1 MAKFWF
7 DHLHLVVPD
16 PEKLADFF
24 VKAFGA
30 EKVSV
35 NKLPDG
41 RIRAVLN
48 ITGGRMLINTP
59 KPPDIR
65 SQDSPQK
72 RYGTEHFGMQVD
84 ELETA
89 LQQCQD
95 AGAKIVQGVTEVR
108 PGVKIAFF
116 MAPYNVLVELVER
129 K

>member
-1 MAKFWF
+1 MTKFWF

-24 VKAFGA
+24 VKAFEA

-41 RIRAVLN
+41 RIRAELN
-48 ITGGRMLINTP
+48 IVGGRMLINTSQSSDTRS
-59 KPPDIR
+59 PDNPR
-65 SQDSPQK
+65 K
-72 RYGTEHFGMQVD
+72 RYGTEHFGMKVD
-84 ELETA
+84 ELESA

-95 AGAKIVQGVTEVR
+95 AGAKLVMGATQVRAGVR
-108 PGVKIAFF
+108 IAFF
-116 MAPYNVLVELVER
+116 MAPDNVLVELVEM